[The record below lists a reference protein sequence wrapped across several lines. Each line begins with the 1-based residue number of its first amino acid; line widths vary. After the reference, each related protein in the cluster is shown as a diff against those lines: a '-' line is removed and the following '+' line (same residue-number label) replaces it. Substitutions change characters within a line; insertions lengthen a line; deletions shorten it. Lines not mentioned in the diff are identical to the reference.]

1 MERFLF
7 FLLNNFYQLEVQ
19 NFTFDAVVL
28 SKLPSLLELVL
39 TNCICPP
46 RSPLGEDP
54 ESSDR
59 SRFVGNTKYFG
70 PLALVILPEI

>member
-1 MERFLF
+1 MKLFLF
-7 FLLNNFYQLEVQ
+7 FLSNNFYQLEILK
-19 NFTFDAVVL
+19 FTFDAVVF

-39 TNCICPP
+39 ANGICPP

-59 SRFVGNTKYFG
+59 SLFVGNTKYFG